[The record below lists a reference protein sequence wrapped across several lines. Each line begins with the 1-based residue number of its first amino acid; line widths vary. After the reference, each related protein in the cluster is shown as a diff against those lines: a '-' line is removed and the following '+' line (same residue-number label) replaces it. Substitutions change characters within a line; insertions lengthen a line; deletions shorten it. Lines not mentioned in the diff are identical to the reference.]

1 MVFIIGGSYQG
12 KTECAF
18 RRMRNQDKKESEIG
32 AEAFSVFDARN
43 MKKSEKLEAL
53 PETER
58 RQALNA
64 RRQIF
69 QEISDSQ
76 TVLHLELLVRRLMEQ
91 DSETENWEEE
101 LFSALQD
108 REGAEKII
116 TADEIGYGIVPL
128 DHFERAYREKEG
140 RFCQRVAACAREV
153 QRVICGVET
162 QIK

>member
-64 RRQIF
+64 RRQVF

-91 DSETENWEEE
+91 DSETENWEED

-108 REGAEKII
+108 RE
-116 TADEIGYGIVPL
+116 EIGYGIVPL
-128 DHFERAYREKEG
+128 DPFERAYREKEG

-162 QIK
+162 RIK

>member
-64 RRQIF
+64 RRQVF

-101 LFSALQD
+101 LFSALQSQQTRLD
-108 REGAEKII
+108 TESYRLII
-116 TADEIGYGIVPL
+116 LSALIGKKKGGSASVWLP
-128 DHFERAYREKEG
+128 
-140 RFCQRVAACAREV
+140 V
-153 QRVICGVET
+153 QGKYSELYAVWRRG
-162 QIK
+162 

>member
-64 RRQIF
+64 RRQVF

-101 LFSALQD
+101 LFQLCRTEKEQKKSSQQTRLDTESYRLIPLSAL
-108 REGAEKII
+108 
-116 TADEIGYGIVPL
+116 IGKKKGGSASVWLP
-128 DHFERAYREKEG
+128 
-140 RFCQRVAACAREV
+140 V
-153 QRVICGVET
+153 QGKYSELYAVWRRG
-162 QIK
+162 

>member
-64 RRQIF
+64 RRQVF

-108 REGAEKII
+108 REGAEKIV
-116 TADEIGYGIVPL
+116 TADEIGYRLIILSALIGKKKGGSASVWLP
-128 DHFERAYREKEG
+128 
-140 RFCQRVAACAREV
+140 V
-153 QRVICGVET
+153 QGKYSELYAVWRRG
-162 QIK
+162 

>member
-18 RRMRNQDKKESEIG
+18 RRMRSQDKKESEIG

-64 RRQIF
+64 RRQVF

-116 TADEIGYGIVPL
+116 TADEIG
-128 DHFERAYREKEG
+128 
-140 RFCQRVAACAREV
+140 
-153 QRVICGVET
+153 
-162 QIK
+162 

>member
-18 RRMRNQDKKESEIG
+18 RRMRNQDKKESGIG

-64 RRQIF
+64 RRQVF

-101 LFSALQD
+101 LFSALQ
-108 REGAEKII
+108 
-116 TADEIGYGIVPL
+116 EIGYGIVPL
-128 DHFERAYREKEG
+128 DPFERAYREKEG

-162 QIK
+162 RIK

>member
-18 RRMRNQDKKESEIG
+18 RRMRNQKKKESKIG
-32 AEAFSVFDARN
+32 VEAFSVFDARN
-43 MKKSEKLEAL
+43 MKKSEKLEVL
-53 PETER
+53 SETER
-58 RQALNA
+58 EQALNA

-69 QEISDSQ
+69 REISDSQ
-76 TVLHLELLVRRLMEQ
+76 AVLHLELVIKRLMEQ

-108 REGAEKII
+108 KEGIEKVI
-116 TADEIGYGIVPL
+116 TANEIGYGIVPL
-128 DHFERAYREKEG
+128 DPFERLYREKEG
-140 RFCQRVAACAREV
+140 RFCQRLAACAREV

-162 QIK
+162 RIK